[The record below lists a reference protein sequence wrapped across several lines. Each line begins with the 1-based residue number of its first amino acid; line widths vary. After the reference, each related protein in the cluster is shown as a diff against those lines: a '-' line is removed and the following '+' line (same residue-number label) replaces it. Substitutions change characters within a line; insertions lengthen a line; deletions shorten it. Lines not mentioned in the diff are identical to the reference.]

1 MHKAKQIEN
10 AERRR
15 RAPVDDS
22 QMVDEM
28 FGFIDTQSDVSESA
42 APTAFRVWIISS
54 LQGFFLIKSSWIRC
68 VVKDTGI
75 DLSKILEGNQ
85 SLRFCPAFLM
95 AVSNTVLV

>member
-42 APTAFRVWIISS
+42 APTAFRV
-54 LQGFFLIKSSWIRC
+54 
-68 VVKDTGI
+68 
-75 DLSKILEGNQ
+75 
-85 SLRFCPAFLM
+85 
-95 AVSNTVLV
+95 